1 MKARPLIVSDCDG
14 VLLHFIAP
22 FVDYLREVHGLTLSM
37 DSFALTGNMKRPDGS
52 AVEPKEFPP
61 LLDGFFADW
70 MHNQHPIIG
79 AAVSLGQLA
88 KDCDVVVLTNI
99 ADHHAERRTL
109 ELARLGM
116 PYRVIGNQGGK
127 GAPIQKLLDE
137 FQPTEAIFIDDLT
150 ETTGQRIEH
159 AISHEHPKEGTNE
172 RRTNQATQYRRWLV
186 NRAHGLNH
194 TQHASHNTQRWQR
207 AGDGRQCALIL
218 QFVMVVGLDG
228 ALHHI
233 IDRIRI
239 KVIS

>member
-37 DSFALTGNMKRPDGS
+37 DSFALTGNVKRADGS

-79 AAVSLGQLA
+79 AADSLGQLA
-88 KDCDVVVLTNI
+88 KDCDMVVLTNI
-99 ADHHAERRTL
+99 ADHHAERRTF

-127 GAPIQKLLDE
+127 GPPMQKLLDE
-137 FQPTEAIFIDDLT
+137 FQPSEAIFIDDL
-150 ETTGQRIEH
+150 
-159 AISHEHPKEGTNE
+159 PP
-172 RRTNQATQYRRWLV
+172 
-186 NRAHGLNH
+186 NH
-194 TQHASHNTQRWQR
+194 TSVKAHVPHVHRLHMVAETEVRHLIPQSPDAHARHDDWPAMLSHIET
-207 AGDGRQCALIL
+207 IL
-218 QFVMVVGLDG
+218 KG
-228 ALHHI
+228 
-233 IDRIRI
+233 
-239 KVIS
+239 